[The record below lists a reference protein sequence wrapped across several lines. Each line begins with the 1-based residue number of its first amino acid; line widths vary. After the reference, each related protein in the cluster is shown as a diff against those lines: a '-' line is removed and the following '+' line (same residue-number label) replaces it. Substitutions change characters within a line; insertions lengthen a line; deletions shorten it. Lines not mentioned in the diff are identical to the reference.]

1 MGWNVVSDGM
11 REMLLWIAKRYN
23 NPLVFVTE
31 NGTAEPEP
39 DLETA
44 QHDEKRRSY
53 FENHLRSVAQAIQ
66 SGVNVGG
73 YFAWSLMDNFEWQF
87 GYQRRFGLC
96 RVDFETL
103 QRTPK
108 SSALWYKETIRDAGR
123 SIDVG
128 SSTNSRSLAVSSQED
143 SSNSV
148 PPLPRKLLVGYGS
161 NCDRVRQAVHNGV
174 NCVIW
179 SFLDVVA
186 KHTEAY
192 DGVRNSTK
200 AVISTSLNL
209 TAIRDLVDELK
220 RDGFDHVVHLAS
232 VGGWNGGHLD
242 PSVSASL
249 WYHTFKEEVGDL
261 FHGIDWDLEGNDDL
275 ASPLN
280 FFTLECLDKLG
291 EISQMAKQGRLL
303 FISLLVIV
311 FDRHT
316 FA

>member
-31 NGTAEPEP
+31 NGTAESEP

-53 FENHLRSVAQAIQ
+53 FENHLRSVSQAIQ
-66 SGVNVGG
+66 SGVNVVG

-103 QRTPK
+103 QRIPK
-108 SSALWYKETIRDAGR
+108 SSALFYSKTIRDAGR
-123 SIDVG
+123 NIDLG
-128 SSTNSRSLAVSSQED
+128 SSTNRRSLALRPDDPTQH
-143 SSNSV
+143 SV
-148 PPLPRKLLVGYGS
+148 PPLPKKLLVGYGS

-186 KHTEAY
+186 DHPEAY
-192 DGVRNSTK
+192 DGVSSSTK
-200 AVISTSLNL
+200 AKISTSLNL
-209 TAIRDLVDELK
+209 TAIRDLVEELQ

-249 WYHTFKEEVGDL
+249 WYGTFKEQVGDL

-275 ASPLN
+275 TSPYN
-280 FFTLECLDKLG
+280 YFTLECLDKLG

-303 FISLLVIV
+303 VIIVLVRNNCV
-311 FDRHT
+311 SH
-316 FA
+316 